1 LLPWQRRIF
10 SFLVRNVGFIVNFMG
25 IPPERLIVYLAYIK
39 TDGRAAIAAGS
50 EK

>member
-10 SFLVRNVGFIVNFMG
+10 GFLVRNVGFLVNFMG
-25 IPPERLIVYLAYIK
+25 IPPQRLIVYLAYI
-39 TDGRAAIAAGS
+39 DIDRQGAAGS